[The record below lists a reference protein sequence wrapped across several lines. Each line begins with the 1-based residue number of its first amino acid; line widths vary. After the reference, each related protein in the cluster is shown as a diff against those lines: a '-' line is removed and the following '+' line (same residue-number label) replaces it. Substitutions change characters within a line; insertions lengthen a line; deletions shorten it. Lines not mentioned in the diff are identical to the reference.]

1 MADYLPLY
9 TDDDDGI
16 TVTLSGTVTGGQ
28 LVTAAGAAAA
38 AVSTTVIGVAAQDGV
53 SGDKITVWPNKF
65 HRLVASGAITAGDPL
80 VAAGG
85 NTVRTAV
92 LTGTTP
98 DAANAVIGRALTTA
112 ATGATVSVSLFG
124 I

>member
-16 TVTLSGTVTGGQ
+16 TVTLSGTVVGGQ
-28 LVTAAGAAAA
+28 LVTAAGAVAGDAA
-38 AVSTTVIGVAAQDGV
+38 TTVIGVAAQDGV

-65 HRLVASGAITAGDPL
+65 HRLTASGTITAGEPL
-80 VAAGG
+80 CAAAAGA
-85 NTVRTAV
+85 VRAAV
-92 LTGTTP
+92 IGTDP
-98 DAANAVIGRALTTA
+98 DNAVIGRALTA
-112 ATGATVSVSLFG
+112 ATNGVSVSASLFG

>member
-1 MADYLPLY
+1 MSDYLPLY

-28 LVTAAGAAAA
+28 LVTAAGAAAGDA
-38 AVSTTVIGVAAQDGV
+38 STTVIGVAAQDGV

-65 HRLVASGAITAGDPL
+65 HRLTASGSIALGDPLCAAASGAI
-80 VAAGG
+80 
-85 NTVRTAV
+85 RKWI
-92 LTGTTP
+92 TGT
-98 DAANAVIGRALTTA
+98 DAVASYIGRALTA
-112 ATGATVSVSLFG
+112 ATNGTSVSVSLFG